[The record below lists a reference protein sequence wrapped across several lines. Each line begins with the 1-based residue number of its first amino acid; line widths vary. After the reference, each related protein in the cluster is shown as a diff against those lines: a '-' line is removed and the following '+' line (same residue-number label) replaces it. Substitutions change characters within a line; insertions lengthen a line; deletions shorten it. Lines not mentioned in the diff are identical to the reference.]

1 MEKQQTTHTDKA
13 AQLLAQRGI
22 LRVSEFN
29 KAGIART
36 TVSRLVE
43 TGRIVRVGRG
53 IYQLS
58 DAAPGF
64 HHSLAL
70 AAKRVPRGVI
80 CLSSAL
86 SFHELTDRLPNSVY
100 VGIGAR
106 DRLPNVSDMR
116 LKFVRFPVD
125 MVYQQTQMHQIDG
138 VSVRITTPARTIVD
152 LFAYSREGDYQQ
164 ALEGLSQ
171 ALRRRMVKPAEIA
184 KLAQA
189 HKVWDI
195 VRPYLEAMTVH
206 G

>member
-1 MEKQQTTHTDKA
+1 MEKQLHSHADKA

-22 LRVSEFN
+22 LRMSELN

-43 TGRIVRVGRG
+43 AGRIVRVGRG

-58 DAAPGF
+58 ETASGF
-64 HHSLAL
+64 HHSLAI
-70 AAKRVPRGVI
+70 AAKRIPRGVI

-86 SFHELTDRLPNSVY
+86 SFHELTDRIPNSVC

-116 LKFVRFPVD
+116 LKFVRFPLD
-125 MVYQQTQMHQIDG
+125 IIHQQTQMHEIEG
-138 VSVRITTPARTIVD
+138 VSVRITTPARTIID
-152 LFAYSREGDYQQ
+152 LFAINREENYQQ

-184 KLAQA
+184 KLAQTR
-189 HKVWDI
+189 KVWDI

>member
-1 MEKQQTTHTDKA
+1 MEKQQPSHTDRV
-13 AQLLAQRGI
+13 AQLLAERGI

-36 TVSRLVE
+36 TVSRLVVS
-43 TGRIVRVGRG
+43 GRIVRVGRG

-58 DAAPGF
+58 DASPGF

-70 AAKRVPRGVI
+70 AAKRIPRGII

-86 SFHELTDRLPNSVY
+86 SFHELTDRLPNFVY

-116 LKFVRFPVD
+116 LKFVRFPVA
-125 MVYQQTQMHQIDG
+125 MIYQQTQIHEIDG

-152 LFAYSREGDYQQ
+152 LFARNSDADYQR

-171 ALRRRMVKPAEIA
+171 ALRRRIVKPAEIA
-184 KLAQA
+184 KLAQS

-195 VRPYLEAMTVH
+195 VRPCLEAMTIH